1 MMSSNDYAELAGLEI
16 YLSRLN
22 CIKEEYHD
30 EEYCCVKKWVIKRIE
45 ELKSSSYSNSI

>member
-22 CIKEEYHD
+22 CIKEEYHNK
-30 EEYCCVKKWVIKRIE
+30 EYYCVKKWINKRIK
-45 ELKSSSYSNSI
+45 ELKDSSYSNSI